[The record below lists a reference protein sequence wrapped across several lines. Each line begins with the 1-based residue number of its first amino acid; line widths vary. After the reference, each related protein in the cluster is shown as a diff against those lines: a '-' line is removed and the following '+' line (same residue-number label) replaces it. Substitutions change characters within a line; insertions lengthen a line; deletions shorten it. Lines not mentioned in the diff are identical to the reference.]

1 MSTIEQEIQQRAS
14 VAPRVTPADIEAAI
28 AAEYYTTADRAF
40 RDTPVLQGMKLLTL
54 CVLVLKNG
62 FTITGT
68 SACASPENFDADI
81 GRKVAR
87 ADAVR
92 QAWPLLGYALRD
104 RLAATPTD
112 FRDRVRVEAK
122 DLATNLAKLSL
133 FVGSDT
139 FMTLPATEQ
148 SRLLRQRN
156 HMASHLEVL
165 NERIAAFDA
174 PAEPVL
180 QHTENADH

>member
-40 RDTPVLQGMKLLTL
+40 RDTPAMQGMQLLTL

-92 QAWPLLGYALRD
+92 QVWPLLGYALRD
-104 RLAATPTD
+104 
-112 FRDRVRVEAK
+112 
-122 DLATNLAKLSL
+122 KL
-133 FVGSDT
+133 
-139 FMTLPATEQ
+139 
-148 SRLLRQRN
+148 
-156 HMASHLEVL
+156 HH
-165 NERIAAFDA
+165 A
-174 PAEPVL
+174 PAVAAAVAQL
-180 QHTENADH
+180 QISASNCETNAPIHASEGRHEQAECSRANGESYRTAIERLQA